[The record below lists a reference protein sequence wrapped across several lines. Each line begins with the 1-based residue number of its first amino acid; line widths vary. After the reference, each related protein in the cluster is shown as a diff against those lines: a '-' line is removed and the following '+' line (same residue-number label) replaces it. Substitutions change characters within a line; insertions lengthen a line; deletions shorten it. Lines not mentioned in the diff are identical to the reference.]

1 MAVVNNLGSC
11 LKISYVIFAF
21 CSAFFLGALKGFNL
35 SWFCLQALF
44 CSASMIDLID
54 NGFSYTCRFD
64 RWSNCWI
71 NINSR
76 KRWSD
81 SWFVPCTCYLD
92 SLHCCKVY
100 IQLYFSYSPAKFVS
114 QWEYFHKQMVF
125 FVFFFLNFRTNR
137 FDIPLKLAILV
148 ALPALFGIWLGL
160 SIAIS
165 VLVGVGYGFFT
176 PWISAFEAFR
186 QDTESNKF
194 FHCLVVL

>member
-1 MAVVNNLGSC
+1 
-11 LKISYVIFAF
+11 
-21 CSAFFLGALKGFNL
+21 
-35 SWFCLQALF
+35 
-44 CSASMIDLID
+44 
-54 NGFSYTCRFD
+54 
-64 RWSNCWI
+64 
-71 NINSR
+71 
-76 KRWSD
+76 
-81 SWFVPCTCYLD
+81 
-92 SLHCCKVY
+92 
-100 IQLYFSYSPAKFVS
+100 
-114 QWEYFHKQMVF
+114 MVF